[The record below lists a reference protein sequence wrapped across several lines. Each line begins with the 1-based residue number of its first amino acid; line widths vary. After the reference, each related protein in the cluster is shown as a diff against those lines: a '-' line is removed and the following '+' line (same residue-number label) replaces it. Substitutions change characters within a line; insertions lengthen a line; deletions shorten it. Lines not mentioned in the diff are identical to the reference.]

1 MLLKRLQTPFQTL
14 EMLTDRLAQAD
25 SWTLKVDTHKETGKL
40 FQVTLQGQG
49 SNANIRKAEDK
60 GQVAA
65 RKLHISSSCWNNKK
79 SIPKV
84 SPDSASLALLCEVEN

>member
-1 MLLKRLQTPFQTL
+1 MLLKRLQTPFRTL

-25 SWTLKVDTHKETGKL
+25 SWALKVDTHKETGKL

-60 GQVAA
+60 GQVAV
-65 RKLHISSSCWNNKK
+65 RKPYISSSYWLINH
-79 SIPKV
+79 IQKV
-84 SPDSASLALLCEVEN
+84 SPDSPSLSLLCEVEN